1 MQKIDISSATL
12 EEVCAFVETLGEKPF
27 RGQQIFEWIHKKQ
40 AQSFDEMSNISQ
52 SLRVK
57 LAENTAFCPPMVIK
71 QQISHKD
78 STKKLLFAL
87 KNCDIMEASS
97 ESVNIEAVLMSY
109 KHGLSAC
116 LSTQA
121 GCRMGCDFCASQGI
135 GLERNLTAGEI
146 AGQYYQLVRMADER
160 ISNIVLMGVGE
171 PLDNYDNVL
180 RFIHLINHAKG
191 ANIGQR
197 SITLST
203 CGLVPEIY
211 ALMKENLQINLA
223 ISLHAPNNQIRR
235 KLMPIARKY
244 DIDEL
249 LEACRAYA
257 KGGRRITFEYIM
269 IDGVN
274 DSIGN
279 AQELCKRIKGI
290 NCHINLIYANN
301 IPEKGYTKSSPA
313 KMRTFQEALTKAGF
327 AATVRREMGADI
339 RAACGQLR
347 KDNQIKDNQI

>member
-1 MQKIDISSATL
+1 MQKFDIASATL
-12 EEVCAFVETLGEKPF
+12 EEICVFVEGLGEKSF

-52 SLRVK
+52 NLRNK
-57 LAENTAFCPPMVIK
+57 LAENMVFFPPKAVNE
-71 QQISHKD
+71 QISRND

-87 KNCDIMEASS
+87 KNCDIMDTENQV
-97 ESVNIEAVLMSY
+97 VNIESVLMSY
-109 KHGLSAC
+109 RHGLSAC

-121 GCRMGCDFCASQGI
+121 GCRMGCDFCASEGI
-135 GLERNLTAGEI
+135 GFERNLTAGEI
-146 AGQYYQLVRMADER
+146 AGQYYQLSKIAGER
-160 ISNIVLMGVGE
+160 ISNIVLMGIGE

-180 RFIHLINHAKG
+180 RFIQLINHPKG
-191 ANIGQR
+191 ASLSQR

-203 CGLVPEIY
+203 CGLVPKIY

-249 LEACRAYA
+249 LEACKAYA

-279 AQELCKRIKGI
+279 AQELCKRIAGM
-290 NCHINLIYANN
+290 NCHINLIYANS
-301 IPEKGYTKSSPA
+301 IPEKGYAKSSPA
-313 KMRTFQEALTKAGF
+313 KMRTFQEVLTKAGF

-339 RAACGQLR
+339 RAACGQLS
-347 KDNQIKDNQI
+347 KDNQIKNNQI